1 MASMQVKNSEQLI
14 ANMKN
19 QTPHELHSERY
30 VKYSHPGP
38 GPVPPTIDAGK
49 EVTFDGF
56 VSKGAVIYAGP
67 VINAI
72 GTSPAWVLAWDTTAE
87 TLLPPRPNK
96 VYVTCGSKYDIE
108 KMTDEEILK
117 KLDESISPV
126 GVACDPITKA
136 TIHTELC
143 HLIPNGNSLKATCG
157 QLIG

>member
-1 MASMQVKNSEQLI
+1 MASMQVKNQVSEQLI

-19 QTPHELHSERY
+19 QTLHELHSERY
-30 VKYSHPGP
+30 VKYSKPGP
-38 GPVPPTIDAGK
+38 GPQPPTIDAGK

-56 VSKGAVIYAGP
+56 VSKGAVIYAG
-67 VINAI
+67 NAI

-108 KMTDEEILK
+108 KMTDKEILK

-126 GVACDPITKA
+126 GVASDPITNA
-136 TIHTELC
+136 TIHTELR
-143 HLIPNGNSLKATCG
+143 HLIPNGNSLNATFG